1 MQSLMQSGTYRGVG
15 QTWKFPPPP
24 PPPPPG
30 GAKKGRSPPPPPPL
44 ARVSICKLPRKPFS
58 IYRGEEKIHLLMTT
72 YRQFSVACVI
82 DLLHLPIFQ
91 GSFPKY
97 TQA

>member
-15 QTWKFPPPP
+15 QTWKF
-24 PPPPPG
+24 
-30 GAKKGRSPPPPPPL
+30 PPPPPL